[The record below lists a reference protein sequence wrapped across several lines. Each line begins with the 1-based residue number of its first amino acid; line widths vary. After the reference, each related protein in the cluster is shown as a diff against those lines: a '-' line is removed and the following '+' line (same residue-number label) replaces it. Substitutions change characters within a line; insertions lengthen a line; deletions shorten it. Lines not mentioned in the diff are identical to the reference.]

1 MIILFLL
8 IGCGYICSKCNLITQ
23 EHIPFLSKVVL
34 NLGIPAAILS
44 SVSNGTSLNPK
55 ELVIN
60 IAGFFLFNVLC
71 ALFSKLVVKVLGIT
85 NDKKLY
91 EFMYMFSNIAFM
103 GLPVVQAV
111 LGDRAMIYATLFLL
125 PSNLVLFS
133 YGENLMRDTREFSL
147 KKFFNPAIIASILAI
162 IVCVINY
169 RPPYIITK
177 TLVYHG
183 NITTPLAMVIIGVS
197 LGNVSIWKMFKNKE
211 MLVFLIVKMIVLPL
225 IYWKILNSLNIN
237 EIITSMLVLLMA
249 MPIPSNAVVYAS
261 IYKKNIGLATQASV
275 LTSIVSVFSIP
286 IVFLII
292 SIL

>member
-1 MIILFLL
+1 
-8 IGCGYICSKCNLITQ
+8 
-23 EHIPFLSKVVL
+23 
-34 NLGIPAAILS
+34 
-44 SVSNGTSLNPK
+44 
-55 ELVIN
+55 
-60 IAGFFLFNVLC
+60 
-71 ALFSKLVVKVLGIT
+71 
-85 NDKKLY
+85 
-91 EFMYMFSNIAFM
+91 
-103 GLPVVQAV
+103 
-111 LGDRAMIYATLFLL
+111 
-125 PSNLVLFS
+125 
-133 YGENLMRDTREFSL
+133 
-147 KKFFNPAIIASILAI
+147 
-162 IVCVINY
+162 
-169 RPPYIITK
+169 
-177 TLVYHG
+177 
-183 NITTPLAMVIIGVS
+183 MVIIGVS